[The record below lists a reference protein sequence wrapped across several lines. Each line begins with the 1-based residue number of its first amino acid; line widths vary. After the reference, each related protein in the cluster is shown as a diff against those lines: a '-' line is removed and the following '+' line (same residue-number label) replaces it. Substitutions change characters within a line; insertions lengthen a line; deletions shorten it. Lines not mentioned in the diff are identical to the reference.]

1 MNTLTIERIDATA
14 SDVDFTDD
22 LIIVYLADGRI
33 INVPLEWYPRLAKA
47 TKKQLKNWRFIGGG
61 IGIHWKDI
69 DEDISVEGLMK
80 FN

>member
-22 LIIVYLADGRI
+22 LLIVYLADDRI

-47 TKKQLKNWRFIGGG
+47 TKMQLKNWRFIGGG
-61 IGIHWKDI
+61 IGIHWN
-69 DEDISVEGLMK
+69 GLMK
-80 FN
+80 IFQ